1 MRICVLTEDRALSP
15 AFGCEHGL
23 SLYVEAA
30 GRRLLFDMGKTDLF
44 LRNAERLGVDVS
56 QAELAVLSHGHY
68 DHGGG
73 LDAFL
78 AVNPTAPVFVHEAA
92 LERHY
97 ARRPDGRIDD
107 IGVPPL
113 PHGTERL
120 RPSAGEQT
128 IAEGLLLFSSVD
140 GRRLLSGSNDVLLI
154 REEGTG
160 YHPDPFRHE
169 QNLLIEEDGKRVLLA
184 GCAHRGILNILE
196 RAEALAG
203 GELDAVVGGFHLS
216 NPRDGGCEPETL
228 LAALAGE
235 LASRRTVYYTCHCTG
250 EAAFSRLKARL
261 GTQLRDLRAGSVLI
275 L

>member
-15 AFGCEHGL
+15 AFGREHGL
-23 SLYVEAA
+23 SLHVEAA
-30 GRRLLFDMGKTDLF
+30 GRRLLFDMGKTELF
-44 LRNAERLGVDVS
+44 LRNAEQLGVDVS
-56 QAELAVLSHGHY
+56 RVELAVLSHGHY

-73 LDAFL
+73 LAAFL

-97 ARRPDGRIDD
+97 ARRPDGHVDD

-113 PHGTERL
+113 RDGTERL
-120 RPSAGEQT
+120 RPSAGERR
-128 IAEGLLLFSSVD
+128 IADGLLLFSSVD
-140 GRRLLSGSNDVLLI
+140 GQRLLSGSNDVLLI
-154 REEGTG
+154 REGTG
-160 YHPDPFRHE
+160 YRPDPFRHE
-169 QNLLIEEDGKRVLLA
+169 QSLLIEEDGKRVLLA

-203 GELDAVVGGFHLS
+203 GKLDAVIGGFHLS

-228 LAALAGE
+228 LVALADE

-250 EAAFSRLKARL
+250 EKAFDRLKARL
-261 GTQLRDLRAGSVLI
+261 GAQLRELRAGSMLT